1 MNTNKVMVATDL
13 SDVAA
18 TAATWAHSYAQLTG
32 VKVAVVH
39 VIEVSVPNWLRDAYA
54 VPDDPSRRAQ
64 AEAQVAAWY
73 KSHTGVD
80 PDEVVLVVGAPD
92 QAIKAAVEAH
102 DPSLLVLSRTGKTRL
117 RRILVGS
124 TAKMLVA
131 TPPCPV
137 VVVHADHPSLEAG
150 SDIVVAT
157 DLTTTAEV
165 AIVSAAFLAKLAGDT
180 LDIVH
185 AKRPASSSLVAY
197 DEVVNMLTEGPYDEA
212 TNEQFKAI
220 LAKHQSELAGVVHRT
235 HIVDDTPAEAILNL
249 AEAKH
254 ASIIV
259 LGNAAHYNLIT
270 NLFGRVS
277 VRVMEHASCTVLVV
291 PPSARPLADA
301 DASEEE

>member
-13 SDVAA
+13 SDGTAS
-18 TAATWAHSYAQLTG
+18 AATWAHSYAQLTD

-39 VIEVSVPNWLRDAYA
+39 VIEVSVPNWLRDAYT

-64 AEAQVAAWY
+64 VEAQVSAWY

-80 PDEVVLVVGAPD
+80 PDEVILVVGAPD
-92 QAIKAAVEAH
+92 QALKAAVEAH
-102 DPSLLVLSRTGKTRL
+102 DPSLLVISRTGKTRL

-137 VVVHADHPSLEAG
+137 VVVHPDQATLQAG

-157 DLTTTAEV
+157 DLTTTAES
-165 AIVSAAFLAKLAGDT
+165 AIVSAALLAKVAGDT

-185 AKRPASSSLVAY
+185 AKRPATTSLVAY
-197 DEVVNMLTEGPYDEA
+197 DEVVDMLTEGSYDEA
-212 TNEQFKAI
+212 TNEQFQKI
-220 LAKHQSELAGVVHRT
+220 LANHQGELAGLNYRT
-235 HIVDDTPAEAILNL
+235 HIVDDTPTEAILNL
-249 AEAKH
+249 AEDKNA
-254 ASIIV
+254 AVIV

-277 VRVMEHASCTVLVV
+277 VRVMEHASCTVAVV
-291 PPSARPLADA
+291 PPGSRPLADA
-301 DASEEE
+301 DEEE